1 VVVPLL
7 DDLVNRLS
15 LGSQLRFWLGNFH
28 GGFRLILNSLIVK

>member
-15 LGSQLRFWLGNFH
+15 LGSQLRFWLVYFH
-28 GGFRLILNSLIVK
+28 DGFRLILNL